1 MSDSPAEARPAAT
14 MMVLRAGPAH
24 DSEGLEV
31 LLTRRSPKARVMPG
45 IWVFPGGG
53 VDEADHSKA
62 ENEHHAFEIAARREL
77 FEESSIELAADH
89 DVRPWSRWVTP
100 LEVPVRFDTH
110 FFVTKAPPHATPV
123 PDEAEITEVAW
134 MAPRAALDAYEAGE
148 IDLIFPTIMHLLML
162 ARHATVAEALEAAP
176 AEPPAPVQ
184 PEIVHDG
191 DEVRI
196 LLEDVEYELPRTTA
210 IDTRPRK

>member
-1 MSDSPAEARPAAT
+1 MSDTPAEARPAAT

-24 DSEGLEV
+24 ASEGLEV
-31 LLTRRSPKARVMPG
+31 LMMRRSPEARVMPG

-53 VDEADHSKA
+53 VDEADHSAA
-62 ENEHHAFEIAARREL
+62 ESEAHAYEIAARREL
-77 FEESSIELAADH
+77 LEESAIELADDH
-89 DVRPWSRWVTP
+89 QVRPWSRWVTP

-110 FFVTKAPPHATPV
+110 FFVTKAPPHASPV
-123 PDEAEITEVAW
+123 PDEAEITDVAW

-162 ARHATVAEALEAAP
+162 ARHASVDEALKAAP
-176 AEPPAPVQ
+176 AEQPAPVQ
-184 PEIVHDG
+184 PEIITDG

-196 LLEDVEYELPRTTA
+196 LLEGVEYELPRTTA